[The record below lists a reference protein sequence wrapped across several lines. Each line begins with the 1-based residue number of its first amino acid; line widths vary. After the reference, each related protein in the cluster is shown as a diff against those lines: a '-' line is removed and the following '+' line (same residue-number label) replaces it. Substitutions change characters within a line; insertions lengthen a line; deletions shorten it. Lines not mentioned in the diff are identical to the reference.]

1 MDAENNN
8 IVYDAE
14 NAPAPE
20 LVEESLNKDDVV
32 YDFQDE
38 INKTAEKNGVDP
50 VQKKE
55 EPSTETEDEN
65 LEFKPIGDTDEN
77 GNLLEEQKNVF
88 TDGLQDGKFIP
99 NHRCPVCFMPKK
111 TIRGLEVYKKIG
123 FLKRKKERIGYMSIC
138 LNCGFTSF
146 YTNKPEEL
154 LLYFRGKVS
163 KS

>member
-65 LEFKPIGDTDEN
+65 LEFKP
-77 GNLLEEQKNVF
+77 K
-88 TDGLQDGKFIP
+88 
-99 NHRCPVCFMPKK
+99 
-111 TIRGLEVYKKIG
+111 IRGDQL
-123 FLKRKKERIGYMSIC
+123 FFKRKIDLMKEY
-138 LNCGFTSF
+138 
-146 YTNKPEEL
+146 
-154 LLYFRGKVS
+154 
-163 KS
+163 